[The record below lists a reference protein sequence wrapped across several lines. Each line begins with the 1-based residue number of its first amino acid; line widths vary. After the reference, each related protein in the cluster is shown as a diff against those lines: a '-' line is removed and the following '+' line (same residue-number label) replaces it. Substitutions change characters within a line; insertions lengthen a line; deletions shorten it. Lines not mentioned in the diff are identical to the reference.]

1 MLGWAVMLLLQF
13 PDGAFGLATAT
24 SQLRTVLVTGGAGYI
39 GSHTCLELL
48 DSGMYKVVVI
58 DNLDNSC
65 EESLERVQ
73 KLTNSAAKDRLV
85 FRNCDIRDSNGVRNG
100 KLFILEY
107 MQNLMIVFKNDKLI
121 FLFSS

>member
-85 FRNCDIRDSNGVRNG
+85 FRNCDIRDSNGVRDG
-100 KLFILEY
+100 KLFILDY
-107 MQNLMIVFKNDKLI
+107 MQNIILVFK
-121 FLFSS
+121 